1 MFFQK
6 YVVSSFGI
14 RARVS
19 RMLPGSFLWSIVS
32 LAVACQAGPASAQ
45 STFTW
50 TGSAG
55 NGNWAA
61 QNNWVTTSGS
71 TGSPSTGA
79 AIVLAGSVQ
88 TTGTTTTR
96 TATSLTFAA
105 NAGPFVINMSA
116 GGNSTLTL
124 NGPIEN
130 LSSSVQTI
138 KTFVTISATAGLNT
152 GTNGVGVTVFD
163 RTVSGGRLDV
173 TGNGRAVV
181 NSNNTNLH
189 MRVASGATISGMG
202 RINAIDIRSGGSLTP
217 GGTAATSYGT
227 LTVGTS
233 ETSNASFIVSGGT
246 ASTIAMGISG
256 TSRGTTYDSLVVTGT
271 GNQYGGGLLALT
283 FDDSTQYAVGTTF
296 DLFEFPSSS
305 PSGNLGAIR
314 VTGGP
319 YDGLAFGGPTEGLWV
334 SSVNSVGQH
343 LVFSQLT
350 GDLVVVP
357 EPSTLVF
364 AGIGAAVSGWTG
376 WRRRRSGHRTIADG
390 VIRVH

>member
-1 MFFQK
+1 
-6 YVVSSFGI
+6 
-14 RARVS
+14 
-19 RMLPGSFLWSIVS
+19 
-32 LAVACQAGPASAQ
+32 
-45 STFTW
+45 
-50 TGSAG
+50 
-55 NGNWAA
+55 
-61 QNNWVTTSGS
+61 
-71 TGSPSTGA
+71 
-79 AIVLAGSVQ
+79 
-88 TTGTTTTR
+88 
-96 TATSLTFAA
+96 
-105 NAGPFVINMSA
+105 
-116 GGNSTLTL
+116 
-124 NGPIEN
+124 
-130 LSSSVQTI
+130 
-138 KTFVTISATAGLNT
+138 
-152 GTNGVGVTVFD
+152 VTVFD

-319 YDGLAFGGPTEGLWV
+319 YDGLAFSGPTEGLWV